1 MQKPGLWRM
10 CLGDGMSG
18 SRLLEAS
25 VGTKGSTIAQG
36 QQRRRS
42 ELRHTLAHWLL
53 HSRPL

>member
-53 HSRPL
+53 HSHPL